1 MGSLFSK
8 KKKEEVEVQEDCFEG
23 IVTLVEVDDT
33 DSDADNTYKLS

>member
-8 KKKEEVEVQEDCFEG
+8 KKKEEVEVQENYFEG

-33 DSDADNTYKLS
+33 DSDKDDTYKLS